1 MASPQASSLPEPSVR
16 HLRNC
21 FRTTVIGDVRTGTF
35 QTFWAAVG
43 RRAPEGMD
51 VSLDKPT
58 SSRNSGELRIAFALV
73 RAVPSAWSLRPPRAL
88 QLACSVLAASASGAH
103 CVLAVGACKLSWG
116 EDVVVSWL

>member
-73 RAVPSAWSLRPPRAL
+73 RVVPSAWSLRPRGLCNWPAT
-88 QLACSVLAASASGAH
+88 CSLPA
-103 CVLAVGACKLSWG
+103 
-116 EDVVVSWL
+116 